1 LPRNRHRSSLVN
13 PLPSSLPTL
22 LTLLP
27 PLSPV
32 NFPPLSNLPK
42 PSTRGFSFRCSSSS
56 TRQTAVVSGPHDP
69 STITNE
75 AQAYF
80 MNSTA
85 ENQKYVTTV
94 QETRSKSP
102 TLNSVPKPNSSI
114 LVASVDQ
121 NPQNLSILPLKSSSP
136 ILTNKAAGP
145 THSVTLPPPIVTS
158 TETLLLSQAIGP
170 SPSQN
175 PPPLV
180 SISHAHEPPPSP
192 S

>member
-1 LPRNRHRSSLVN
+1 
-13 PLPSSLPTL
+13 
-22 LTLLP
+22 
-27 PLSPV
+27 
-32 NFPPLSNLPK
+32 
-42 PSTRGFSFRCSSSS
+42 
-56 TRQTAVVSGPHDP
+56 
-69 STITNE
+69 
-75 AQAYF
+75 

-192 S
+192 SLVERLRASEDKSLKRLAPVSFSENGRPRIIIPDEVFHKGAEIHKTLSYVTSMASLHLSARFKVSLTTCGVKARG